1 MEKTKQLIGI
11 LENEGLN
18 DSAIFSPDVFDPDM
32 LKQVRKVIR
41 ENLTKTKTK
50 TIRENSYTRSY
61 SLKHKIEK
69 YFQNE
74 GESCHIYNG
83 LLIYAMYLEGFRIR
97 RAYNDSKNAY
107 FNVSTISVRK
117 LMAKSGIDD
126 LRTKRFQK

>member
-1 MEKTKQLIGI
+1 MEKSKHLIEI
-11 LENEGLN
+11 LENEGFKN
-18 DSAIFSPDVFDPDM
+18 STIFSPDIFDPDV
-32 LKQVRKVIR
+32 LEQVRKIIR
-41 ENLTKTKTK
+41 ENLTKTK

-61 SLKHKIEK
+61 SLKHNIEK
-69 YFQNE
+69 YLQSD

-83 LLIYAMYLEGFRIR
+83 LLIYAMYLEGFKIR

-117 LMAKSGIDD
+117 LMVKSGIDD

>member
-1 MEKTKQLIGI
+1 MEKSKHLIEI
-11 LENEGLN
+11 LENEGFKN
-18 DSAIFSPDVFDPDM
+18 STIFSPDIFDPDV
-32 LKQVRKVIR
+32 LEQVRKVIR
-41 ENLTKTKTK
+41 ENLTKTK

-61 SLKHKIEK
+61 SLKHNIEK
-69 YFQNE
+69 YLQSD

-117 LMAKSGIDD
+117 LMVKSGIDD
-126 LRTKRFQK
+126 LRTKQFQK